1 MRRTVWVAIG
11 ATAGVIAYRRG
22 QKLLEE
28 ARAKG
33 VVGSVQAATISAS
46 AMAAS
51 ARGLLGTVAGQP
63 TNDASPAPSRSGA
76 SAPVRPTPS
85 GVTGAAAARALA
97 EARTS
102 A

>member
-1 MRRTVWVAIG
+1 MRRTVWVALG

-46 AMAAS
+46 SLAAS
-51 ARGLLGTVAGQP
+51 ARSILGTVA
-63 TNDASPAPSRSGA
+63 APSVDD
-76 SAPVRPTPS
+76 SAPVRSAP
-85 GVTGAAAARALA
+85 VTGAAAARVLA
-97 EARTS
+97 EART
-102 A
+102 AG